1 VNPFAQ
7 LETAC
12 ATAVERAFALAFPS
26 ALEPVHVA
34 RKLVAAFESG
44 SVPSGRAGRRFI
56 VRMNASDFARLGGD
70 MPYLERQWGAM
81 VARLAER
88 SGRPQRAPEV
98 VAEASDGVAPG
109 TVAIAIEV
117 LPEPPNLTLR
127 VRRGLPPGA
136 RLSLALADGAAVL
149 VGRDPSCDFVLTD
162 PRASRRHLEIA
173 RDGVR
178 LRFRDLG
185 SSNGTRL
192 NGALVTDGEIGLGD
206 VFRVGDTELAIEPG
220 ETEPGEPEPREAH
233 SR

>member
-44 SVPSGRAGRRFI
+44 SAPSGRMGRRFI
-56 VRMNASDFARLGGD
+56 VRMNAADFARLGGD

-81 VARLAER
+81 LARLAER

-98 VAEASDGVAPG
+98 AAEANDAVAPG

-136 RLSLALADGAAVL
+136 LLPLALANGAAVV
-149 VGRDPSCDFVLTD
+149 VGRDPSCDLVLTD
-162 PRASRRHLEIA
+162 PRASRRHLEVA

-192 NGALVTDGEIGLGD
+192 NGALVPDGELGLGD
-206 VFRVGDTELAIEPG
+206 VLSVGDSELAVEPG
-220 ETEPGEPEPREAH
+220 VAEPQ
-233 SR
+233 

>member
-1 VNPFAQ
+1 MNPFAQ

-44 SVPSGRAGRRFI
+44 NTPSGRTGRRFI
-56 VRMNASDFARLGGD
+56 VRMNAADFARLGGD

-81 VARLAER
+81 LARLAER

-98 VAEASDGVAPG
+98 AAEASDAVAPG

-136 RLSLALADGAAVL
+136 RISLALAEGAAV
-149 VGRDPSCDFVLTD
+149 VIGRDPACDLVLTD

-173 RDGVR
+173 RDGAR

-192 NGALVTDGEIGLGD
+192 GGALATDGEIGLGD
-206 VFRVGDTELAIEPG
+206 VLSIGDSELAVEPG
-220 ETEPGEPEPREAH
+220 EADPQ
-233 SR
+233 

>member
-1 VNPFAQ
+1 MNPFAQ

-44 SVPSGRAGRRFI
+44 SVPSARAGRRFI
-56 VRMNASDFARLGGD
+56 VRMNAADFARLGGD

-81 VARLAER
+81 LARLAER

-98 VAEASDGVAPG
+98 AAEASDGVAPG

-117 LPEPPNLTLR
+117 LPEPPNLSLR

-136 RLSLALADGAAVL
+136 RISLAIADGAAVV
-149 VGRDPSCDFVLTD
+149 VGRDPACDFVLTD
-162 PRASRRHLEIA
+162 PRASRRHVAIS

-178 LRFRDLG
+178 LRFQDLG

-192 NGALVTDGEIGLGD
+192 NGGAAAEGEIGLGD
-206 VFRVGDTELAIEPG
+206 VLSIGDSELAVEPG
-220 ETEPGEPEPREAH
+220 DAESGNAAAR
-233 SR
+233 